1 MESIEMLVTEIQMLY
16 PRIYMACHVDH
27 VKARSSESK
36 ISARDSSIL
45 AHLSSKHFQRP
56 GVLAK
61 HLEITPSTLSE
72 ALHNLVSL
80 GYVSFKTNP
89 DDERR
94 TEFKLT
100 EKGVSAMKSS
110 SVLDS
115 EKVAGLLE
123 RLSSEDR
130 KRAVEGLKILADAAV
145 TRPNVT

>member
-1 MESIEMLVTEIQMLY
+1 M
-16 PRIYMACHVDH
+16 RGD
-27 VKARSSESK
+27 
-36 ISARDSSIL
+36 SIL
-45 AHLSSKHFQRP
+45 AHLSSEYFQRP

-61 HLEITPSTLSE
+61 HLEVTPSTLSE

-100 EKGVSAMKSS
+100 EKGVAAMKNS

-115 EKVAGLLE
+115 SKVATLLD
-123 RLSSEDR
+123 RLTPENR
-130 KRAVEGLKILADAAV
+130 KRAVEGLRVLADAAV
-145 TRPNVT
+145 EK